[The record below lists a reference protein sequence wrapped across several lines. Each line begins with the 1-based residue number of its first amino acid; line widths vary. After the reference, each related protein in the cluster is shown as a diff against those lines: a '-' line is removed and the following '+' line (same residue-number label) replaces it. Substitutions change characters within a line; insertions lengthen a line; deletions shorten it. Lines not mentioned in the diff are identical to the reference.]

1 MLSRTCR
8 RNGTVFG
15 SVPGQALQRYCTT
28 GCLKE
33 NNKSWNFRNYVIGLQ
48 SYTTGVASD
57 NSSITV

>member
-15 SVPGQALQRYCTT
+15 SIPGQALQRYSTT

-33 NNKSWNFRNYVIGLQ
+33 NDKSWNFTLKLYVQGFN
-48 SYTTGVASD
+48 
-57 NSSITV
+57 NSK